1 MTRFFMTRGQR
12 STKQRNE
19 YSPDFVSRGQKM
31 NTRSHLSA
39 FSCSSARAIRSAVE
53 TILIFIVRRPESI
66 SPQEAVEHAKEDV
79 RFGLPCTIDLNKQAI
94 QPIRFRRI
102 FHGFCEREPAHN
114 TGNVSFI
121 RRKLDENDRAD
132 RRHHRFAIPS
142 RRIFEHLFYR
152 PRKAS
157 HAYTTTESRL

>member
-66 SPQEAVEHAKEDV
+66 SPQEAVEHAKEAV
-79 RFGLPCTIDLNKQAI
+79 HRELGLIEPDEEFEESKGMASGE
-94 QPIRFRRI
+94 
-102 FHGFCEREPAHN
+102 HEGF
-114 TGNVSFI
+114 
-121 RRKLDENDRAD
+121 
-132 RRHHRFAIPS
+132 
-142 RRIFEHLFYR
+142 
-152 PRKAS
+152 
-157 HAYTTTESRL
+157 